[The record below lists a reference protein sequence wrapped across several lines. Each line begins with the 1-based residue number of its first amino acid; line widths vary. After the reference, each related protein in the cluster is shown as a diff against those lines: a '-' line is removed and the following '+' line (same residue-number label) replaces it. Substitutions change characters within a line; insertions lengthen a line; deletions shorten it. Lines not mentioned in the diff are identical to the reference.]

1 MPDDRKKSS
10 TARPNSPAAKRA
22 GEALRKK
29 AQKELDRLSRRTVTK
44 KAAPKK
50 TLKGRS
56 VMQPIRGEA
65 KKAAPKKKSAARKAK
80 SRSYR

>member
-1 MPDDRKKSS
+1 MPSHRKKSS

-22 GEALRKK
+22 AAALRKK
-29 AQKELDRLSRRTVTK
+29 AQSDLDRVSRRTVT
-44 KAAPKK
+44 
-50 TLKGRS
+50 
-56 VMQPIRGEA
+56 